1 MAPLQDAHHRE
12 RVSRKLGG
20 RKEMC
25 MRRKLAALALGVLF
39 ALAAASPA
47 LADQPPGQLG
57 YEGQPG
63 NQGGGGGGP
72 APGLLGYEGQP
83 GNQGGP

>member
-1 MAPLQDAHHRE
+1 MMY
-12 RVSRKLGG
+12 LGG
-20 RKEMC
+20 ERSLPLRHKAAAFL
-25 MRRKLAALALGVLF
+25 LAGLF

-63 NQGGGGGGP
+63 NQGGGGGQP
-72 APGLLGYEGQP
+72 PGCLGYEGQP
-83 GNQGGP
+83 GNQGC